1 MKLKVKT
8 PDSYKIRL
16 AFMKGAYRLFI
27 QVLKLGVSLSGSV
40 YDRLKKAH
48 SNALDRLVFLNGG
61 IL

>member
-1 MKLKVKT
+1 MKLKVKA
-8 PDSYKIRL
+8 PDTYQIKL
-16 AFMKGAYRLFI
+16 ALMKGSYRLFI
-27 QVLKLGVSLSGSV
+27 QVLKLGVSLSGLI